1 MKPKNRWLAAIL
13 NFFLFGV
20 GTLYVGRRVLIG
32 LLLTI
37 GGNSAQFVEIKL
49 SPVVDNSVPALW
61 PFLIGGLVLVK
72 LALAIDAYREAG
84 TTHVG

>member
-1 MKPKNRWLAAIL
+1 
-13 NFFLFGV
+13 
-20 GTLYVGRRVLIG
+20 VLIG